1 MPLCVCLVGHGIY
14 ECPPCAGITQDQVR
28 RSKTRKS
35 LPLSLVSPNS
45 RVSHKSKAPSGNRK
59 IFNPIHELGI
69 NLGCMPAKPKPSNV
83 SYAFLG
89 PKGTFTELALSQIK
103 GSKNS
108 RQVSVSHVA
117 EAIELVLSG
126 KVSRAL
132 IPVENSI
139 EGGVSAT
146 LDALAGTEKIRIY
159 GEYLV
164 PVTFNLVV
172 RPGVKLKDIKTI
184 ATHPVAYAQSRK
196 WLLEKLPKH
205 VHIPASSTAA
215 AARDLLENGIADAAI
230 AAPTITN
237 HFKLST
243 VAKNIGE
250 NKKAQ
255 TRFIQIGLA
264 GELPKPT
271 GADKTS
277 VIVELPTDRPGT
289 LLEMLEQFATRG
301 VNLTRIESRPIGD
314 RLGRYRFNIDAEGH
328 VLDESVGEAL
338 SGLHRFSPKV
348 TFLGSYPRADQEQTT
363 PNGNNSNIQ
372 YTSAKSWLDRIRT
385 GR

>member
-1 MPLCVCLVGHGIY
+1 LCYGKLI
-14 ECPPCAGITQDQVR
+14 
-28 RSKTRKS
+28 
-35 LPLSLVSPNS
+35 
-45 RVSHKSKAPSGNRK
+45 
-59 IFNPIHELGI
+59 NPISNLGI
-69 NLGCMPAKPKPSNV
+69 NLKVMPAKQKPNDP

-89 PKGTFTELALSQIK
+89 PKGTFTELALAQIR
-103 GSKNS
+103 GSKTS
-108 RQVSVSHVA
+108 RQTPVGHAA

-126 KVSRAL
+126 KVSRAV

-172 RPGVKLKDIKTI
+172 RPGVKLKDIKII

-205 VHIPASSTAA
+205 VHVPASSTAA
-215 AARDLLENGIADAAI
+215 AARDLLENGLADAAI

-237 HFKLST
+237 HYKLSNL
-243 VAKNIGE
+243 AKNIGE

-264 GELPKPT
+264 GQLPKPT

-328 VLDESVGEAL
+328 VFDESVGEAL

-363 PNGNNSNIQ
+363 PNGNNSNTQ
-372 YTSAKSWLDRIRT
+372 YTSAKSWLERIRA

>member
-1 MPLCVCLVGHGIY
+1 MPS
-14 ECPPCAGITQDQVR
+14 A
-28 RSKTRKS
+28 SKKTA
-35 LPLSLVSPNS
+35 
-45 RVSHKSKAPSGNRK
+45 SK
-59 IFNPIHELGI
+59 H
-69 NLGCMPAKPKPSNV
+69 

-89 PKGTFTELALSQIK
+89 PVGTFTEIALSQIK
-103 GSKNS
+103 QAKGAK
-108 RQVSVSHVA
+108 QVPVNHVA
-117 EAIELVLSG
+117 EAIELVLSR
-126 KVSRAL
+126 KVDRVV

-146 LDALAGTEKIRIY
+146 LDALAGTESIRIY

-164 PVTFNLVV
+164 PVTFNLVA
-172 RPGVKLKDIKTI
+172 RPGTKLSDIRII
-184 ATHPVAYAQSRK
+184 ATHPVAYAQTRK

-205 VHIPASSTAA
+205 VHLPATSTASA
-215 AARDLLENGIADAAI
+215 AMDLLENDSADAAI

-237 HFKLST
+237 HFKLAT
-243 VAKNIGE
+243 LAKNIGE
-250 NKKAQ
+250 NKQAQ

-264 GELPKPT
+264 GDLPKPT

-277 VIVELPTDRPGT
+277 VIVELPTDRPGS

-338 SGLHRFSPKV
+338 AGLHRFSPKV
-348 TFLGSYPRADQEQTT
+348 SFLGSYPRADKQQTS
-363 PNGNNSNIQ
+363 PLGNNSNGQ
-372 YTSAKSWLDRIRT
+372 YSEAKKWLEAIR
-385 GR
+385 RPR

>member
-1 MPLCVCLVGHGIY
+1 M
-14 ECPPCAGITQDQVR
+14 E
-28 RSKTRKS
+28 RK
-35 LPLSLVSPNS
+35 
-45 RVSHKSKAPSGNRK
+45 KSNQEKMQLT
-59 IFNPIHELGI
+59 I
-69 NLGCMPAKPKPSNV
+69 
-83 SYAFLG
+83 AFLG
-89 PKGTFTELALSQIK
+89 PKGTFTEIALSQVKRSK
-103 GSKNS
+103 GAK
-108 RQVSVSHVA
+108 QVSVNHVA
-117 EAIELVLSG
+117 EAIDLVLLG
-126 KVSRAL
+126 KVDRAV

-146 LDALAGTEKIRIY
+146 LDALARTESIRIY

-164 PVTFNLVV
+164 PVTFNLVA
-172 RPGVKLKDIKTI
+172 RPGTKLTDIKTI

-215 AARDLLENGIADAAI
+215 AARDLFENGLAEAAI

-243 VAKNIGE
+243 IAKDIGE

-277 VIVELPTDRPGT
+277 VIVELPTDRAGT

-314 RLGRYRFNIDAEGH
+314 RLGRYRFNIDVEGH

-363 PNGNNSNIQ
+363 PNGNNSNTQ
-372 YTSAKSWLDRIRT
+372 YTSAKSWLERIRT

>member
-1 MPLCVCLVGHGIY
+1 LVI
-14 ECPPCAGITQDQVR
+14 
-28 RSKTRKS
+28 
-35 LPLSLVSPNS
+35 
-45 RVSHKSKAPSGNRK
+45 
-59 IFNPIHELGI
+59 
-69 NLGCMPAKPKPSNV
+69 
-83 SYAFLG
+83 
-89 PKGTFTELALSQIK
+89 
-103 GSKNS
+103 
-108 RQVSVSHVA
+108 
-117 EAIELVLSG
+117 SG
-126 KVSRAL
+126 KVSRAVV
-132 IPVENSI
+132 PVENSI

-146 LDALAGTEKIRIY
+146 LDALAKTESIRIY

-164 PVTFNLVV
+164 PVTFNLVA
-172 RPGVKLKDIKTI
+172 RPGTKLKDVKTI

-196 WLLEKLPKH
+196 WLLETLPKH
-205 VHIPASSTAA
+205 VHLPSTSTAA
-215 AARDLLENGIADAAI
+215 AAKSLLENKTADAAI
-230 AAPTITN
+230 AAPTITD
-237 HFKLST
+237 HFKLLT
-243 VAKNIGE
+243 LAKNIGE

-328 VLDESVGEAL
+328 ILDDSVGEAL

-348 TFLGSYPRADQEQTT
+348 TFLGSYPRADKEQTT
-363 PNGNNSNIQ
+363 PNGNNSNVEYQ
-372 YTSAKSWLDRIRT
+372 ESTTWLASIRK